1 MATVELQGQCDARFK
16 RVQEVFEASFA
27 SGAELGAGL
36 TIYQA
41 GRPVVD
47 LWGGFADAA
56 KTKPWRRDTLA
67 NVYSTTKGITALC
80 AHQLIER
87 GEIELDAPV
96 ARYWPEFAQHGKA
109 DIPVRFLLSHQAGLA
124 GIAAPLAPED
134 LFDWKRMTRA
144 LESQPPWWKP
154 GTKHG
159 YHALTYGWL
168 VGEVIRR
175 VTGMSVGRYVRE
187 HVAAPLSAEFWVG
200 LPEELDARTAE
211 LTQGPISTEGPNLME
226 LVAQD
231 PEGLLAKVFGN
242 PPIFAVSPNSRPW
255 RAAELPAANGH
266 TTAHAL
272 ARIYAALGNGGE
284 LEGVRLLGRA
294 QIDAARVAQA
304 DGKDEVLPFPTRM
317 ALGFMLGTASEPL
330 GPNPRAFG
338 HGGAGGSLGMAD
350 PEAKIGFG
358 YVMNL
363 MHTGT
368 WLIDPRPKALLA
380 ALYSCL

>member
-1 MATVELQGQCDARFK
+1 MPNSVLQGQCDARFK
-16 RVQEVFEASFA
+16 RVREVFEAAFA
-27 SGAELGAGL
+27 SGAELGAGVCVYL
-36 TIYQA
+36 E

-56 KTKPWRRDTLA
+56 KTRPWQQDTLA

-80 AHQLIER
+80 AHQLVER

-96 ARYWPEFAQHGKA
+96 ARYWPEFAHAGKA
-109 DIPVRFLLSHQAGLA
+109 ELPVRYLLSHQAGLA
-124 GIAAPLAPED
+124 GIAEPLQAED

-144 LESQPPWWKP
+144 LEAQAPWWKP
-154 GTKHG
+154 GTGHG

-168 VGEVIRR
+168 VGELIRR

-187 HVAAPLSAEFWVG
+187 HVSAPLGAEFWIG
-200 LPEELDARTAE
+200 LPEELDARTAD
-211 LTQGPISTEGPNLME
+211 LTQGPISNSGPNLME
-226 LVAQD
+226 LVAQE
-231 PEGLLAKVFGN
+231 PEGLVAKVFGN
-242 PPIFAVSPNSRPW
+242 PPIFAVSPNSRAW

-266 TTAHAL
+266 TTAPAL
-272 ARIYAALGNGGE
+272 ARIYGALGNGGE
-284 LEGVRLLGRA
+284 LGGTRLLGRSVL
-294 QIDAARVAQA
+294 DAARVEQA
-304 DGKDEVLPFPTRM
+304 YGRDKVLPLVTRM
-317 ALGFMLGTASEPL
+317 ALGFMLGPAEEPL

-350 PEAKIGFG
+350 PEARLGFG

-363 MHTGT
+363 MHTGV
-368 WLIDPRPKALLA
+368 WLVDPRAHALLD